1 MTLPA
6 ASSRPPLPVEP
17 LAGHLPS
24 MTGADA
30 RLSRLAF
37 DADFERWL
45 RDALAAPQLTVS
57 RRALHASW
65 VIAVDTDAGRVELAL
80 DAQAWAPLH
89 LALAIEDAATAAA
102 VTSALLQPWAEA
114 FAPALGGSVV
124 SVRRRDEAPGSD
136 VATVCVGGLLVGLR
150 RADNSVL
157 DHLDGA
163 CRQRTDLSC
172 FAALSLRPRLRVMTR
187 QWTPQLLKSLAPG
200 DVALAGQPQ
209 ASLRCGVGRVLSAA
223 VFIDPKEFTV
233 QVADYPQM
241 TDDAAASAAEQPPAG
256 TLDEL
261 QLPVAFELDT
271 ARISLAVLASMQ
283 PGYAVELDVPL
294 REATVRLV
302 CHGQTLGQGQLVAI
316 GGQLGVRITRM
327 EYTHDAVV
335 PG

>member
-1 MTLPA
+1 MSLPA
-6 ASSRPPLPVEP
+6 ASSRPSLPIEP
-17 LAGHLPS
+17 LAGHLLS
-24 MTGADA
+24 MTVDVA

-45 RDALAAPQLTVS
+45 RDALAAPQLSIS
-57 RRALHASW
+57 RRALCANW
-65 VIAVDTDAGRVELAL
+65 VVVFDTDAGRVELAL
-80 DAQAWAPLH
+80 DAADWAPLQ
-89 LALAIEDAATAAA
+89 LALAIEDAPTSTAV
-102 VTSALLQPWAEA
+102 VTALLQPWAQV
-114 FAPALGGSVV
+114 FAPALGGSIV
-124 SVRRRDEAPGSD
+124 SARRRDESPDSD
-136 VATVCVGGLLVGLR
+136 VATLCVDGLLVGLR
-150 RADNSVL
+150 QADNNVVDRL
-157 DHLDGA
+157 EDA
-163 CRQRTDLSC
+163 CRQPPDLSC

-187 QWTPQLLKSLAPG
+187 QWTPQLLKSLAAG
-200 DVALAGQPQ
+200 DVALAGHQQ

-233 QVADYPQM
+233 QVADHPHM
-241 TDDAAASAAEQPPAG
+241 TDDAAVDTTEQLPAG

-271 ARISLAVLASMQ
+271 ARISLAVLANMQ

-302 CHGQTLGQGQLVAI
+302 CHGQTLGIGQLVAI